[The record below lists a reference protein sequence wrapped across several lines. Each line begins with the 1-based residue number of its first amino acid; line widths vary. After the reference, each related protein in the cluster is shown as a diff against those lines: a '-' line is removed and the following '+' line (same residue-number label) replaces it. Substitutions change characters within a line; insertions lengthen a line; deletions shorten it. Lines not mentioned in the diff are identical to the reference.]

1 MRHVLQMESLCSLTV
16 DKEKVVESGGSIVE
30 EVKEISA
37 EISEDTSEGE
47 SAAIKV
53 KRYFR

>member
-1 MRHVLQMESLCSLTV
+1 MRHVLQMKSLCSLTV

-53 KRYFR
+53 KRYLR